1 MFFWWNPYYLIF
13 MAPALLFMLYAQW
26 RVQSAY
32 AKWGRVPN
40 SRNLTGAQ
48 VAQAIVRGGGGPTIG
63 GDSGLYG
70 IGLHGIAG
78 QLTDNYDP
86 RTNTLSLSQSTINS
100 ASVAS
105 MAVVAHELGHA
116 QQDMQNYLPMRV
128 RTGLVPVVNIGAQF
142 GPILFIIGWFL
153 NFTPLVWL
161 GIAFF
166 SLAFVFTLIT
176 LPVELNASH
185 RAMGL
190 LADNGLIADSEERRG
205 ARAVLNAAA
214 LTYVAGMLTA
224 LLQLLYYIMLA
235 SGGRR
240 RRR

>member
-1 MFFWWNPYYLIF
+1 MFYWNPYYLIF

-32 AKWGRVPN
+32 AKWGKVPN
-40 SRNLTGAQ
+40 SHGLTGAQ
-48 VAQAIVRGGGGPTIG
+48 VAQHIVQRGGGPSIG
-63 GDSGLYG
+63 EGAGLYG
-70 IGLHGIAG
+70 IGMRGIAG

-86 RTNTLSLSQSTINS
+86 RSNTLSLSQSTINS

-128 RTGLVPVVNIGAQF
+128 RSGLIPAVNIGSQF
-142 GPILFIIGWFL
+142 GPILFIIGIFL
-153 NFTPLVWL
+153 NFSFLMWL

-166 SLAFVFTLIT
+166 SMAFVFTLIT
-176 LPVELNASH
+176 LPVELNASR
-185 RAMGL
+185 RAMDL
-190 LADNGLIADSEERRG
+190 LDDGGLITDGQERHG

-224 LLQLLYYIMLA
+224 LFQLLYYVLLA